1 MSAQVKL
8 RVQNLSIYNR
18 NTETRERK
26 KGEKLGG
33 IEHTHHE
40 NLELFNT
47 IYRWINI
54 SQFMWVQLILI
65 IFIHE

>member
-1 MSAQVKL
+1 MNAQVKL

-18 NTETRERK
+18 KYRDEK
-26 KGEKLGG
+26 KNGEKLGG

-47 IYRWINI
+47 IYPWINI